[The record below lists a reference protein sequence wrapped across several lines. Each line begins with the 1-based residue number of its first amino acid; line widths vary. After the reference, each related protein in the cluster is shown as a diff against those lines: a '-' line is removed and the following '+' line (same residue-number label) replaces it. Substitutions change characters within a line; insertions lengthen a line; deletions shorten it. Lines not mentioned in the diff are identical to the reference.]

1 VLAGTA
7 TGVPKTADGTSEV
20 IREIKVVRDTAVKCR
35 TQAII
40 TLKTLVVTAPD
51 ELRHE
56 LQPLS
61 KAKLRDRCAGL
72 RPGKID
78 TPLAAAKH
86 ALKALARRWQH
97 LDEEIKTH
105 DRLLDGLTAQVAP
118 ALREAFGIGV
128 DVAAEMLILAR
139 DNPERIRSEA
149 AFAKLCGAC
158 PIPASSGATQR
169 HRLNWGGHRQ
179 ANSALYRS
187 VIVRMRFHPT
197 HHRIC
202 HQTHP
207 RRQDQARN
215 HPLPQAI
222 PRPRDLPHNHPIP
235 PRHHAPAR
243 PTKTRPKCLLT
254 TIGASMLKS
263 ATWSVTK
270 DLSLHSP

>member
-1 VLAGTA
+1 
-7 TGVPKTADGTSEV
+7 V

-105 DRLLDGLTAQVAP
+105 DRLLDGLTAQAAP

-128 DVAAEMLILAR
+128 DVAAEMLILAG

-149 AFAKLCGAC
+149 AFREALRRLPNPSVLRRDPAPPSELGRTPPGKQRAL
-158 PIPASSGATQR
+158 PIR
-169 HRLNWGGHRQ
+169 HRPN
-179 ANSALYRS
+179 ALP
-187 VIVRMRFHPT
+187 PT

-222 PRPRDLPHNHPIP
+222 PRPRDLPPNHPIP
-235 PRHHAPAR
+235 HSHHAQPVPR
-243 PTKTRPKCLLT
+243 KPNPKCLLT
-254 TIGASMLKS
+254 TIGAS
-263 ATWSVTK
+263 T
-270 DLSLHSP
+270 P